1 MIGNS
6 LLTQIIVAAIAIGI
20 VITYIKPQLDEIKS
34 RQDEISQTRE
44 EVKKVADVNAR
55 LAELYAQLS
64 AIPQR
69 DKAALTA
76 YLPDMV
82 DEVQVLKDISLM
94 AEDAGVELQQ
104 VSFSSEQSLAAVEGE
119 QGLHE
124 WSFSL
129 TMESSYEEL
138 KQILAYLERN
148 HYPLVISS
156 MNISPVLG
164 GNLNTAMV
172 INAYSLKGKEE

>member
-20 VITYIKPQLDEIKS
+20 VVTYIKPQLGEIKG
-34 RQDEISQTRE
+34 RQDEIAQTRE

-69 DKAALTA
+69 DKAALTT
-76 YLPDMV
+76 YLPDQV

-94 AEDAGVELQQ
+94 AEDARVELQQ
-104 VSFSSEQSLAAVEGE
+104 VSFSSEQSLAAVEGG

-129 TMESSYEEL
+129 TIESSYEEL
-138 KQILAYLERN
+138 KQLLAYFERN
-148 HYPLVISS
+148 HYPFVISS
-156 MNISPVLG
+156 MNISPILG
-164 GNLNTAMV
+164 GNLTTAMV